1 MAQLS
6 RTLVICALDL
16 RRRVRNRSA
25 VITTVVGPLAM
36 AIVFGL
42 LVSGTSELT
51 VRIGV
56 VDLDRSAAS
65 MSLVSSLLAD
75 DGSEAADGDPGGAAA
90 QQVLQFVELDPGGA
104 ALDGVRNAVAD
115 GTVDA
120 ALVLEAGFG
129 AAATAGGSGSLVVV
143 QDPEQ
148 VVSGQIAASVA
159 QSVAA
164 GYRQVGLSVAT
175 VMALAGTG
183 SGAFDEA
190 LIDAAGAQSPA
201 LSVQEVPVGGRD
213 LSAAAFYGAGMSI
226 LFLFFTVGFAARSV
240 LAEREAGTLDR
251 VLATPTTAGAV
262 IAGKT
267 LSVGVLGVAGFV
279 VVWLVTSVLF
289 DAPWGDPIAVSV
301 LIVSTVFAIAGV
313 ATFVASLARTERQ
326 ADAAT
331 AAVTFLLALL
341 GGNFVGPNQPP
352 LLRRLSVLTPNGWS
366 LRAFADLNADAATLS
381 SIATAVSVL
390 LVMGAVFGSIGV
402 RRVRSVMVR

>member
-25 VITTVVGPLAM
+25 VITAVVGPLAM

-75 DGSEAADGDPGGAAA
+75 DGSEAADGDPDGAAE

-104 ALDGVRNAVAD
+104 LDGVRSAVAD

-143 QDPEQ
+143 QDPER

-279 VVWLVTSVLF
+279 VVWLVTSALF

>member
-25 VITTVVGPLAM
+25 VITAVVGPLAM

-75 DGSEAADGDPGGAAA
+75 DGSEAADGDPDGAAE

-104 ALDGVRNAVAD
+104 LDGVRSAVAD

-143 QDPEQ
+143 QDPER